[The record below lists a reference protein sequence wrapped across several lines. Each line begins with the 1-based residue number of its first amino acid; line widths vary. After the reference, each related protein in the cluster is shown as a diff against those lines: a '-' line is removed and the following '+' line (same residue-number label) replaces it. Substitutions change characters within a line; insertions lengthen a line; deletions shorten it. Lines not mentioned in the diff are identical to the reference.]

1 MLLNAIYGK
10 TLHPASTAPPTAP
23 PATSLAAKRLGPL
36 APVAVI
42 QQYVRPHGRRAG
54 VCRVFWRRIANR
66 GDGVVTAWH
75 IEHAGEGGYRVWDGG
90 REDPVEGMVKDWGN
104 GTTTG
109 TSHPPDLNA
118 PAAEVAEIG
127 RENDGEEEDFDVYD
141 DYVAWARHTG
151 GDTSLI
157 SNRPRTSSGNR
168 GNRGGGRG
176 YDVYDRLAATGTAH
190 IPAGPPPPSPSL
202 TSTTS
207 PTTTGVL
214 SYEDWDRRRF
224 LRRLRRRPLLSAAER
239 HVALAAS
246 AKVVVMPL
254 AQPLCDRP
262 FYDALCTTYMF
273 ALARL

>member
-1 MLLNAIYGK
+1 LAFQAVLLNAIYGK

-36 APVAVI
+36 APIAVI

-54 VCRVFWRRIANR
+54 VYRVFWRRIANR

-90 REDPVEGMVKDWGN
+90 REDPVEGMVTEWGN

-109 TSHPPDLNA
+109 EPHPPDLTT
-118 PAAEVAEIG
+118 PAAAAADAAENG
-127 RENDGEEEDFDVYD
+127 RENDEEGEDFDVYD
-141 DYVAWARHTG
+141 DYVAWVTRYRHTG
-151 GDTSLI
+151 VDTPRI
-157 SNRPRTSSGNR
+157 SNRPGTSSRGDRGNR
-168 GNRGGGRG
+168 GSRGGGRG

-190 IPAGPPPPSPSL
+190 IPAGPPPLSLSLSPY
-202 TSTTS
+202 
-207 PTTTGVL
+207 TTTGVL
-214 SYEDWDRRRF
+214 SYEAWDRRRF
-224 LRRLRRRPLLSAAER
+224 LRRLQRRPLLSAAER

-254 AQPLCDRP
+254 ARPLSP
-262 FYDALCTTYMF
+262 
-273 ALARL
+273 